1 MVHVAHF
8 AILEYH
14 WENYL
19 IIYYPVSGDRPE
31 DVALKQIKHL
41 VLTLVKVGLK
51 VNEDTEYYFN
61 TNTISHFK
69 NILRDAFFSSI
80 IGKHCNRY
88 FWLQNFI
95 IIKLTLL
102 FYMAHLY
109 YYHRFVK
116 PECEFE

>member
-19 IIYYPVSGDRPE
+19 IYYPVSADRPE
-31 DVALKQIKHL
+31 DVTLKQIKHL

-61 TNTISHFK
+61 INTISHFK
-69 NILRDAFFSSI
+69 NILRDALFSSI
-80 IGKHCNRY
+80 FGKHCNRY
-88 FWLQNFI
+88 FWL
-95 IIKLTLL
+95 
-102 FYMAHLY
+102 
-109 YYHRFVK
+109 
-116 PECEFE
+116 